1 VTSLRRDLDIAG
13 LTPCVEKYNPA
24 FMTTVRILLADDH
37 ADVRRGVRTILERE
51 SGWIVCGEVS
61 TGSDAVARAVDLQ
74 PDVVLLDLSMPEL
87 NGLEAARQ
95 IRRLVTAKILIL
107 TVHEID
113 EIQTEVL
120 GAGAHGCVLKADAG
134 RSLVRAIRAVIASG
148 AASVT

>member
-1 VTSLRRDLDIAG
+1 
-13 LTPCVEKYNPA
+13 
-24 FMTTVRILLADDH
+24 MTTVRILLADDH
-37 ADVRRGVRTILERE
+37 DDVRRGVRTILERE

-74 PDVVLLDLSMPEL
+74 PDVVLLDMSMPEL

-113 EIQTEVL
+113 ELQHEVV
-120 GAGAHGCVLKADAG
+120 GAGAHGCLLKADAG
-134 RSLVRAIRAVIASG
+134 RSLVRAIRAVLASG
-148 AASVT
+148 ASSVS